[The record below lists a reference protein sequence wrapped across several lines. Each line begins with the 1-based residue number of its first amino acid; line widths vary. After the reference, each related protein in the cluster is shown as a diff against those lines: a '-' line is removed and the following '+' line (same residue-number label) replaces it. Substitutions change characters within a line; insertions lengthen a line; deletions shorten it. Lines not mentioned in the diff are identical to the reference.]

1 MIRSAQNRPFAV
13 TAGLAALATV
23 VAALVVGSA
32 ATVRAQGATANQ
44 GAAATKSVAALGRL
58 EPAGGIVRLGLPS
71 TPEAISGAVI
81 TRLHVERGA
90 DVKAGQVLAEA
101 DTVRVLKA
109 RLAESRADLETARR
123 DAVASVS
130 LAEEACVLAEVAAR
144 QSRRQDE
151 LLQRRL
157 TSDDV
162 AEQSKGNAEAGAA
175 TCKARRAAASVAQSR
190 IASADAAV
198 TRQQA
203 ELDRA
208 YVRAPFAGRILDVHA
223 HVGELVGAH
232 GVFELGRVDQM
243 VAIAEV
249 YETDIR
255 HVRVGQKARIK
266 SDALAARPD
275 GHRRPHPA
283 QGAEARRDRHR
294 PRRPQG
300 RAHHRGRDQ
309 ARRLRAGGLA
319 QPAAG
324 RSRDSALS
332 GMAPAWLSAPLGWK
346 QLRHRPLRLLVA
358 VAGISF
364 AVLLIMMQ
372 LGFRSAL
379 FESTL
384 RFHERFEYDIAL
396 FSPDSVFIVRPAAF
410 SIRRLY
416 QALGADAVE
425 DVSPVYIFPAI
436 WKNPWGTDRRSIQ
449 SIGVDPEHGPARH
462 ARVLRRAR
470 AAAPAGRRAVRRRV
484 ASRVRRRPRALR
496 RRRPDHDGGQR
507 PLRSRS
513 WGWSRSARRSA
524 STAR

>member
-1 MIRSAQNRPFAV
+1 MFRSPPNRVITV
-13 TAGLAALATV
+13 TAGFAALAAV
-23 VAALVVGSA
+23 VAAFVVGSA

-101 DTVRVLKA
+101 DTIPVLKA

-130 LAEEACVLAEVAAR
+130 LAEEACVLADVAAR
-144 QSRRQDE
+144 QSRRQAE

-190 IASADAAV
+190 IASAEAAM

-232 GVFELGRVDQM
+232 GVFELGRVDTM
-243 VAIAEV
+243 FAIAEV

-266 SDALAARPD
+266 SDALAADLTGTVARIRPKVQKLD
-275 GHRRPHPA
+275 EIGT
-283 QGAEARRDRHR
+283 D
-294 PRRPQG
+294 
-300 RAHHRGRDQ
+300 
-309 ARRLRAGGLA
+309 
-319 QPAAG
+319 PAA
-324 RSRDSALS
+324 RKDARIIEVEIKLDDSA
-332 GMAPAWLSAPLGWK
+332 
-346 QLRHRPLRLLVA
+346 
-358 VAGISF
+358 
-364 AVLLIMMQ
+364 
-372 LGFRSAL
+372 
-379 FESTL
+379 
-384 RFHERFEYDIAL
+384 
-396 FSPDSVFIVRPAAF
+396 PAA
-410 SIRRLY
+410 SLSLLQVEIEIRR
-416 QALGADAVE
+416 
-425 DVSPVYIFPAI
+425 
-436 WKNPWGTDRRSIQ
+436 
-449 SIGVDPEHGPARH
+449 
-462 ARVLRRAR
+462 
-470 AAAPAGRRAVRRRV
+470 
-484 ASRVRRRPRALR
+484 
-496 RRRPDHDGGQR
+496 
-507 PLRSRS
+507 
-513 WGWSRSARRSA
+513 
-524 STAR
+524 

>member
-1 MIRSAQNRPFAV
+1 MIRSLQNGAITVKARHV
-13 TAGLAALATV
+13 ALATV
-23 VAALVVGSA
+23 VATLVVGSA
-32 ATVRAQGATANQ
+32 TAVRAQSATA
-44 GAAATKSVAALGRL
+44 GKDAAPTKSVAALGRL

-81 TRLHVERGA
+81 TRIHVERGD

-101 DTVRVLKA
+101 DTVGVLKA
-109 RLAESRADLETARR
+109 RLAEARADLETARR

-208 YVRAPFAGRILDVHA
+208 YIRAPFAGRILDVHT

-266 SDALAARPD
+266 SDALAGDLTGTVARI
-275 GHRRPHPA
+275 RPKV
-283 QGAEARRDRHR
+283 QKLDEIGTD
-294 PRRPQG
+294 
-300 RAHHRGRDQ
+300 
-309 ARRLRAGGLA
+309 
-319 QPAAG
+319 PAA
-324 RSRDSALS
+324 RKDARIIEVEIKLDDSA
-332 GMAPAWLSAPLGWK
+332 
-346 QLRHRPLRLLVA
+346 
-358 VAGISF
+358 
-364 AVLLIMMQ
+364 
-372 LGFRSAL
+372 
-379 FESTL
+379 
-384 RFHERFEYDIAL
+384 
-396 FSPDSVFIVRPAAF
+396 PAA
-410 SIRRLY
+410 SLSLLQVEVEIRR
-416 QALGADAVE
+416 
-425 DVSPVYIFPAI
+425 
-436 WKNPWGTDRRSIQ
+436 
-449 SIGVDPEHGPARH
+449 
-462 ARVLRRAR
+462 
-470 AAAPAGRRAVRRRV
+470 
-484 ASRVRRRPRALR
+484 
-496 RRRPDHDGGQR
+496 
-507 PLRSRS
+507 
-513 WGWSRSARRSA
+513 
-524 STAR
+524 

>member
-1 MIRSAQNRPFAV
+1 M

-81 TRLHVERGA
+81 TRIHVERGA

-101 DTVRVLKA
+101 DTVPVLKA

-208 YVRAPFAGRILDVHA
+208 YVRAPFAGRMLDVHA
-223 HVGELVGAH
+223 QR
-232 GVFELGRVDQM
+232 GR
-243 VAIAEV
+243 ARRRG
-249 YETDIR
+249 R
-255 HVRVGQKARIK
+255 HPRAR
-266 SDALAARPD
+266 SRRPD
-275 GHRRPHPA
+275 VRDRR
-283 QGAEARRDRHR
+283 GLRDRHPPR
-294 PRRPQG
+294 ARRPEG
-300 RAHHRGRDQ
+300 T
-309 ARRLRAGGLA
+309 
-319 QPAAG
+319 
-324 RSRDSALS
+324 
-332 GMAPAWLSAPLGWK
+332 
-346 QLRHRPLRLLVA
+346 RH
-358 VAGISF
+358 
-364 AVLLIMMQ
+364 
-372 LGFRSAL
+372 
-379 FESTL
+379 E
-384 RFHERFEYDIAL
+384 
-396 FSPDSVFIVRPAAF
+396 
-410 SIRRLY
+410 
-416 QALGADAVE
+416 
-425 DVSPVYIFPAI
+425 
-436 WKNPWGTDRRSIQ
+436 
-449 SIGVDPEHGPARH
+449 
-462 ARVLRRAR
+462 RRAR
-470 AAAPAGRRAVRRRV
+470 RA
-484 ASRVRRRPRALR
+484 
-496 RRRPDHDGGQR
+496 
-507 PLRSRS
+507 
-513 WGWSRSARRSA
+513 
-524 STAR
+524 T